1 MWDKWI
7 EAARDDDNAETDDND
22 DKNNDQFS
30 MRFVSVLN
38 TQNTCVHN

>member
-1 MWDKWI
+1 MGEKWI
-7 EAARDDDNAETDDND
+7 KAARDDDSDDND